1 MDMLPFPAKK
11 TIMTPKT
18 GLPPEDGINHSM
30 IRDLVVGQLGL
41 LGVVSVLA
49 LVVTT
54 SQGEASVPDILSL
67 SWMTTA
73 DGPPMMASPWESLLW
88 TGTSVGAMLGLEKAM
103 ELAAHRPTSRLQF
116 ATTNMVVT
124 LFGRRQRTSAD
135 VYSEDDT
142 SLSTSSWNSLQ
153 NTMLLTGASALTQ
166 EVIFRFLVPILFFH
180 LTQSVAVAF
189 VGQAVLFGLN
199 HIDPTATRTEENQV
213 AVAGQSANALVYAS
227 LYLGTGGLLW
237 PCVLAHFLY
246 DMHMLTTTWHTVNDQ
261 IDWAQ
266 DHSDIDRQNL
276 SDNDGKV
283 LAALK
288 EHSRGALTSES
299 MQVLHRFFYAFDSDH
314 QSYLSLRDVQTAIS
328 YCFWT
333 TQTEPTEAHVEALF
347 TAILNERPTATDGT
361 LSAPPADRLSWV
373 EFIRCL
379 ISLRAYTRQL
389 QQQQRSSQFA
399 H

>member
-1 MDMLPFPAKK
+1 
-11 TIMTPKT
+11 
-18 GLPPEDGINHSM
+18 
-30 IRDLVVGQLGL
+30 
-41 LGVVSVLA
+41 
-49 LVVTT
+49 
-54 SQGEASVPDILSL
+54 
-67 SWMTTA
+67 
-73 DGPPMMASPWESLLW
+73 
-88 TGTSVGAMLGLEKAM
+88 
-103 ELAAHRPTSRLQF
+103 
-116 ATTNMVVT
+116 MVVT

-361 LSAPPADRLSWV
+361 ISAPPADRLSWV